1 MKKIITLLFILQLI
15 ACGGQDNSSSSTDSM
30 TADASFNEQTVS
42 DMTIS
47 LDPLPGK
54 EDLVPELTKKTT
66 VLMQTGSGE
75 IVIEIY
81 PEAAP
86 NAAERFLELVEAGFY
101 DATPVFRVVP
111 DFVAQFG
118 INWRDNYPQWQDN
131 NFDDDPSLF
140 ALERGTLA
148 FAKAGPDTNS
158 TQVFIN
164 TIENNRLA
172 EPRYNFTVFGKVVS
186 GMEAVDGFIPVGE
199 PGGGLDQG
207 RLWNDGAAYL
217 DSLATKPIMIE
228 AVSIVGAG
236 VSP

>member
-1 MKKIITLLFILQLI
+1 MKKLVTLLFMLQII
-15 ACGGQDNSSSSTDSM
+15 ACGGQDSGNGADSIPTDAPVNMQAAGESII
-30 TADASFNEQTVS
+30 F
-42 DMTIS
+42 

-54 EDLVPELTKKTT
+54 EDLVPELTQKSTL
-66 VLMQTGSGE
+66 LMQTGSGE

-86 NAAERFLELVEAGFY
+86 NAAARFLELVDAGFY
-101 DATPVFRVVP
+101 DNTPVFRVVP

-118 INWRDNYPQWQDN
+118 INWRDNYPLWQDK

-148 FAKAGPDTNS
+148 FAKAGPNTNS

-186 GMEAVDGFIPVGE
+186 GMEAVDAFIPVGD

-228 AVSIVGAG
+228 SVSIVGAG

>member
-1 MKKIITLLFILQLI
+1 MKKIITLLLVLQLI
-15 ACGGQDNSSSSTDSM
+15 ACGGQEGSNSPDNLQV
-30 TADASFNEQTVS
+30 DASVNESAT
-42 DMTIS
+42 DEMAIS
-47 LDPLPGK
+47 LTPLPGL
-54 EDLVPELTKKTT
+54 DDVVPELTQKSTL
-66 VLMQTGSGE
+66 LMQTGTGE

-86 NAAERFLELVEAGFY
+86 NAAARFLELVEAGFY
-101 DATPVFRVVP
+101 DDTPVFRVVP

-118 INWRDNYPQWQDN
+118 INWRDNYPLWQDN
-131 NFDDDPSLF
+131 NFNDDPSLF

-164 TIENNRLA
+164 YIENNRLA

-186 GMEAVDGFIPVGE
+186 GMEAVDAFIPVGD
-199 PGGGLDQG
+199 PGGGLDQA

-217 DSLATKPIMIE
+217 ESLTTKPVMIE
-228 AVSIVGAG
+228 TVSIVGAN

>member
-1 MKKIITLLFILQLI
+1 MKKIITLLFVLQFI
-15 ACGGQDNSSSSTDSM
+15 ACGGQDESNSPDNLQ
-30 TADASFNEQTVS
+30 ADAPVNESAV
-42 DMTIS
+42 DEMAIS
-47 LDPLPGK
+47 LIPLPGL
-54 EDLVPELTKKTT
+54 EDLVPELTQKSTL
-66 VLMQTGSGE
+66 LMQTGTGE

-86 NAAERFLELVEAGFY
+86 NAAARFLELVEAGFY
-101 DATPVFRVVP
+101 DETPVFRVVP

-118 INWRDNYPQWQDN
+118 INWRDNYPMWQDN
-131 NFDDDPSLF
+131 NFNDDPSLF

-164 TIENNRLA
+164 YIENNRLA

-186 GMEAVDGFIPVGE
+186 GMEAVDAFIPVGD
-199 PGGGLDQG
+199 PGGGLDQA

-217 DSLATKPIMIE
+217 ESLTTKPVMIE
-228 AVSIVGAG
+228 TVSIVGAN